1 VLALFVTQFVANF
14 GECTLITY
22 STLALTRRFVSPGFD
37 EVEKLALGSPEN
49 QHALRRQLLT
59 SSDFPAVMGT
69 CPFNVINDIIENK
82 RKITPPRQNSRMV
95 EGAQLADTVWRIA
108 ETRFDIDVRK
118 VGVFLRSQQCKVGAT
133 LRFIQVHPDKSVLP
147 FLIKT
152 ISSKAGRFW
161 IKRPPVYVRQQ
172 AELQAAL
179 LGGERP
185 YSVCV
190 FNRETEH
197 IRLFTELFDESSV
210 LPLKAAAEG
219 YWKYAQELGD
229 WSVYLDPQ

>member
-1 VLALFVTQFVANF
+1 VLAFLVIQFDANF
-14 GECTLITY
+14 GKCILITY
-22 STLALTRRFVSPGFD
+22 STFALTDKFVSLGFN
-37 EVEKLALGSPEN
+37 EVEKLTLGSPEN
-49 QHALRRQLLT
+49 QHVLRRQLLT
-59 SSDFPAVMGT
+59 SSEFPAVMGT
-69 CPFNVINDIIENK
+69 CPFNIINDIVENK
-82 RKITPPRQNSRMV
+82 RKIAPPLQNSRMV

-118 VGVFLRSQQCKVGAT
+118 VGVFLRSQQCKVGAI
-133 LRFIQVHPDKSVLP
+133 LRFILVHPDKSVSP

-152 ISSKAGRFW
+152 ISSKAGRYW

-179 LGGERP
+179 LGGARS

-190 FNRETEH
+190 FNRETKH
-197 IRLFTELFDESSV
+197 IRLFTELFNESSV

-219 YWKYAQELGD
+219 YWKCARDVGD
-229 WSVYLDPQ
+229 WPVYLDPQ